1 MRIRDALLGVIFA
14 CLGIFMMIEAS
25 GFPSFPGQPY
35 GASLLPGLLG
45 GGFVISGLLLVGRDL
60 ASGGFGAGG
69 RWIVPV
75 PALATRQG
83 AVSALL
89 IVGTVL
95 AHVIVSPW
103 LGFIPVSVICL
114 AGLFLWFGVRPGPA
128 LLIAALG
135 TAVCWVFFAMLL
147 KVPLPRGL
155 LEGLV

>member
-14 CLGIFMMIEAS
+14 CLGIFMMIEAA

-35 GASLLPGLLG
+35 GASLLPSLLG

-60 ASGGFGAGG
+60 ASGFGG

-89 IVGTVL
+89 ILGTVL

-114 AGLFLWFGVRPGPA
+114 GGLFLWFGVRPGPA

-135 TAVCWVFFAMLL
+135 TAVCWFFFAMLL